1 MPHVLQFAKD
11 FASVARD
18 AGERWVDDACYRL
31 SASLAYYA
39 LFSIFPLLLLAV
51 TSVGFV
57 LGSDDSAR
65 HELLNSVASQSPE
78 FRALLDQTLQSMQA
92 HRTARGV
99 GAVVGG
105 VALLLGASAV
115 FSELETSLDFIWRV
129 KPAPTKGI
137 WSFLL
142 EALKSKAL
150 SFIIVVAA
158 ATALLASLAVTTTLG
173 AISGTTTSAA
183 GAGKTLWQ
191 LVDIAVSLASLTG
204 LFAAIYRVVPQTK
217 VEWSDVWGAAV
228 LTSGLFS
235 ALKVLLSWYLAH
247 LGSYAAYGAVGGV
260 LGLLTWTY
268 VASAVLFYGA
278 EVSRVYAERFGS
290 LSPGGQPRLAVGA
303 GGRGRVARFSQ
314 SSKRD
319 GS

>member
-1 MPHVLQFAKD
+1 MPHVFQFAKD
-11 FASVARD
+11 FASVAKD
-18 AGERWVDDACYRL
+18 AGARWAGDACYRL
-31 SASLAYYA
+31 GASLAYYA

-65 HELLNSVASQSPE
+65 HELLHSVASQSPE
-78 FRALLDQTLQSMQA
+78 FRALLDKTLQSMQA

-105 VALLLGASAV
+105 VTLLLGASSV
-115 FSELETSLDFIWRV
+115 FTELESSLNFIWRV
-129 KPAPTKGI
+129 KSAPTKGI
-137 WSFLL
+137 GAFLL

-150 SFIIVVAA
+150 SFVIVVGA
-158 ATALLASLAVTTTLG
+158 ATALLASLAMTTTLG
-173 AISGTTTSAA
+173 AISGVTTHS
-183 GAGKTLWQ
+183 GAGKTLWE
-191 LVDIAVSLASLTG
+191 LVDIAVSLSSLAG

-217 VEWSDVWGAAV
+217 VEWSDVWGAAL
-228 LTSGLFS
+228 LTSVLFS
-235 ALKVLLSWYLAH
+235 GLELLLSWYLVH
-247 LGSYAAYGAVGGV
+247 LGSYAAYGAVGGI

-268 VASAVLFYGA
+268 LASAVLFYGA
-278 EVSRVYAERFGS
+278 EVSRVYAECFGS
-290 LSPGGQPRLAVGA
+290 LSPGGQPRFATSR
-303 GGRGRVARFSQ
+303 GGKGGVARFSQ